1 MTVVD
6 LGSLSTTD
14 SNIGTLSGNDAYI
27 TLKSVSDSVNNF
39 CSSSGKKLQGDAWN
53 SVRTRLSVYPL
64 IIESRTTLARNMFVD
79 MKTAVGILDAYL
91 AKSSKYTRLDTADFK
106 KVDEDLSNVK
116 GQIAR
121 FVYQRNALDKNADN
135 YKEEYNKWSRY
146 IASSEKTRD
155 ELQEYWNLLFHLE
168 DTDKNAAGKMDNVS
182 RMMSKAEGSTDVGGN
197 FHDTVGALQAEN
209 AFEPKNE
216 TPEQK
221 DGNAKDEPKA
231 DETKGVDAA
240 QATDAAP
247 ASQAAGT
254 EGNESKNETPEQK
267 DGNAKEEPKADE
279 TKGDNVTITKNDD
292 GTTKIEYP
300 NENGAIVTQ
309 VNDSN
314 GKEIERMTVNSDGS
328 KEHYYIDPETKNARL
343 ETTEADGT
351 RTEKKYFGSAEE
363 ETTYYN
369 EFDKNTSGY
378 SKSETTRYDDGTSTR
393 IDYKTDGSSIAYDY
407 DGEELTS
414 VTYNNSD
421 NSFKEWVYTNGKVT
435 EEYIGSPDGTI
446 EKYAIDENGKR
457 TYVGLDERG

>member
-221 DGNAKDEPKA
+221 DGSAKDEPKA
-231 DETKGVDAA
+231 DETKGV
-240 QATDAAP
+240 DAAP

-279 TKGDNVTITKNDD
+279 TKGDNVTITKND
-292 GTTKIEYP
+292 
-300 NENGAIVTQ
+300 
-309 VNDSN
+309 
-314 GKEIERMTVNSDGS
+314 DGS